1 MASIQA
7 KTASS
12 FLAFLQVELY
22 VPLCTYTLPSYQ
34 NLAHPTSFM
43 LVVEPRYL
51 KHVADIAPLPVK
63 PEKRLELA
71 VICSWCLVVSMFW
84 FAWTSGPS
92 ITWVSPLLA
101 MVLLG
106 IAMLGLF
113 VSL

>member
-1 MASIQA
+1 M
-7 KTASS
+7 
-12 FLAFLQVELY
+12 F
-22 VPLCTYTLPSYQ
+22 
-34 NLAHPTSFM
+34 
-43 LVVEPRYL
+43 VVEPRYL
-51 KHVADIAPLPVK
+51 KHVADIAPRPVK

-84 FAWTSGPS
+84 FAWTSGPH
-92 ITWVSPLLA
+92 IHWVSPLLA